1 MKVVSKKIIFAVSI
15 LAVLTGIGASNVF
28 ASERPFVD
36 LAGRELRLTENPRRL
51 ATFVGPTPE
60 KILMLGAADRLV
72 GKNAYAVSG
81 AWALEVYPKFGEIA
95 LFKSPMDPNVE
106 ELVGLAPDIIYYWS
120 MNEQIERL
128 ESAGLKVVVAQLT
141 ANNPSTVDEFIA
153 FQKREVDVIAD
164 SIGNETKQRAKLWND
179 YFDEKVRFVRERT
192 AQLPERDRK
201 KVYFSCSDD
210 GLECFSKNSY
220 PQFIVEL
227 AGGNFVAKDTN
238 EEVNTTVSLEEII
251 NWNPDLII
259 MGRTDSTDGVVKD
272 ERWSEIAAVKNGN
285 VILPPDGVMFWD
297 YSSECVLLMQFL
309 AKTMYPDIF
318 ADLDMVAETK
328 SYYKKFYNYELSD
341 ENARN
346 ILSHLPP
353 AK

>member
-1 MKVVSKKIIFAVSI
+1 MKVISRKIMCAALL

-36 LAGRELRLTENPRRL
+36 LAGRELTLPENPRRL
-51 ATFVGPTPE
+51 VTFVGPTPE

-72 GKNAYAVSG
+72 GKNAYAVAG
-81 AWALEVYPKFGEIA
+81 AWALEVYPKFGEMA

-153 FQKREVDVIAD
+153 FQKKEVDVIAD
-164 SIGNETKQRAKLWND
+164 SIGDETKQRAKLWND
-179 YFDEKVRFVRERT
+179 YFDEKVRFVRGRT
-192 AQLPERDRK
+192 AALPEGDRK

-238 EEVNTTVSLEEII
+238 EEVNATVSLEGII
-251 NWNPDLII
+251 NWDPDLII
-259 MGRTDSTDGVVKD
+259 MGRADSTDGIVTD
-272 ERWSEIAAVKNGN
+272 ERWGEIAAVKNGN

-328 SYYKKFYNYELSD
+328 AYYKKFYSYELSD

>member
-1 MKVVSKKIIFAVSI
+1 MRVVLRRIIFAVLI
-15 LAVLTGIGASNVF
+15 AAVLAGIGA
-28 ASERPFVD
+28 ASERLFVD
-36 LAGRELRLTENPRRL
+36 LAGRELRLPENPRRL
-51 ATFVGPTPE
+51 VTFVGPTPE
-60 KILMLGAADRLV
+60 KILMLGVADRLV
-72 GKNAYAVSG
+72 GKNAYAVAG

-164 SIGNETKQRAKLWND
+164 SIGEETKQRAKLWNG
-179 YFDEKVRFVRERT
+179 YFDEKVQFVRERT
-192 AQLPERDRK
+192 AALSERDRK

-227 AGGNFVAKDTN
+227 AGGIFAAKDTN

-259 MGRTDSTDGVVKD
+259 MGRTDSTDGVLKD
-272 ERWSEIAAVKNGN
+272 ERWNEIAAVKNGN

-309 AKTMYPDIF
+309 AKTMYPELF
-318 ADLDMVAETK
+318 TDLDMVAETK
-328 SYYKKFYNYELSD
+328 AYYEKFYNYELSD